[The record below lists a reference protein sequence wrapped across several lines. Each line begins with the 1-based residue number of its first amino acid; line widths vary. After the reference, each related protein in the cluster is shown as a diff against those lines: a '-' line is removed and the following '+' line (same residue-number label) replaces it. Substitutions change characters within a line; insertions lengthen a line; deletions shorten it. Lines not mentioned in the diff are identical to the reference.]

1 MKRYILTAIIA
12 IAAAT
17 TLSAQESR
25 TQALINASLRN
36 WEIELR
42 AGYNIGGV
50 SPLPLPE
57 EIRSLDS
64 FNPTVP
70 LSLEADFTK
79 RLGRDN
85 RWGVQFGVKV
95 ENKNMTTKATVKN
108 YGMEIIGDDGA
119 KVAGR
124 WTGGVQTAVRN
135 SYLTF
140 PVVGVYRVHP
150 RTNIKAGLFF
160 SWLFD
165 GTFEGYVYDGYLRE
179 GDPTGLKTVF
189 EDELIVDEAGNQHI
203 ERHTASY
210 DFSDNLR
217 NFQWG
222 WQIGADWTAFKHLKV
237 YADLTWGINNVFHSN
252 FNTITFD
259 MHPIYL
265 NLGVGYMF

>member
-42 AGYNIGGV
+42 GGYNIGGV

-57 EIRSLDS
+57 EIRKLDS

-70 LSLEADFTK
+70 LSIEADFTK

-108 YGMEIIGDDGA
+108 YSMEIIGDDGA

-150 RTNIKAGLFF
+150 RTNLKAGVFF

-165 GTFEGYVYDGYLRE
+165 GTFEGYVY
-179 GDPTGLKTVF
+179 
-189 EDELIVDEAGNQHI
+189 
-203 ERHTASY
+203 
-210 DFSDNLR
+210 
-217 NFQWG
+217 
-222 WQIGADWTAFKHLKV
+222 
-237 YADLTWGINNVFHSN
+237 
-252 FNTITFD
+252 
-259 MHPIYL
+259 
-265 NLGVGYMF
+265 